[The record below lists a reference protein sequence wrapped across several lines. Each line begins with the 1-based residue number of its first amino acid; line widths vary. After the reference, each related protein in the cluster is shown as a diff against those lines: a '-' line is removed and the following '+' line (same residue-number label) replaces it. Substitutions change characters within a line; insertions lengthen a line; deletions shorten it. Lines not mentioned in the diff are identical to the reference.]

1 MNKNQ
6 SVMKWNG
13 PFKGLSVT
21 LGHDFFISTI
31 YSNQIKFSK
40 CTYLMKI
47 SAIGGLEKSR
57 VLAGLLPQVSSLDRT
72 FENRILERSNTNT
85 FWR

>member
-1 MNKNQ
+1 
-6 SVMKWNG
+6 MKWND

-21 LGHDFFISTI
+21 LGHEFFISTL
-31 YSNQIKFSK
+31 YSNPIIFSM

-57 VLAGLLPQVSSLDRT
+57 ILTGLLPQVSTGLLKT
-72 FENRILERSNTNT
+72 G
-85 FWR
+85 FWRGLRSGVIAIIDNSMSLY

>member
-1 MNKNQ
+1 
-6 SVMKWNG
+6 MKWNG

-21 LGHDFFISTI
+21 LGHEFFISTL
-31 YSNQIKFSK
+31 YSNPIIFSM

-57 VLAGLLPQVSSLDRT
+57 ILAGLLPQVSSLDRT
-72 FENRILERSNTNT
+72 FENRILERSNQDQTLDFT
-85 FWR
+85 LVCR